1 MRLKSEQ
8 NFSHLSALIYISG
21 YDLRGLRL
29 RGRGQRGSQLL
40 RDCVPREHR
49 GRQQNGHVGFQSRTC
64 SASLARRERLES

>member
-1 MRLKSEQ
+1 MLWTFLREGRLRRSLSRILLRLESEQ
-8 NFSHLSALIYISG
+8 NFSHLSALKYPSG

-49 GRQQNGHVGFQSRTC
+49 GRQ
-64 SASLARRERLES
+64 